1 MSSAVAAYRG
11 LLRARARAFAGD
23 ERALRASMEEIGARF
38 EESRDVDAKAA
49 TKKIAEAR
57 EAEAFIR
64 AHVVQAVRE
73 GGEGNF
79 AMTVEPTHQDVT
91 IGDANEDEGGG
102 CGSSEVAAERGRAA
116 TRTVYVFHRMVRV
129 VRHCSVV
136 VEKKYKRRV
145 LYKIRGQMNSE
156 TSASSCVAVALAAR
170 ERRRGTA
177 R

>member
-23 ERALRASMEEIGARF
+23 ERALRASMEEIRARF
-38 EESRDVDAKAA
+38 EESRDVDVNAA

-91 IGDANEDEGGG
+91 IGDADEDEGGG
-102 CGSSEVAAERGRAA
+102 CGSNA
-116 TRTVYVFHRMVRV
+116 
-129 VRHCSVV
+129 
-136 VEKKYKRRV
+136 K
-145 LYKIRGQMNSE
+145 
-156 TSASSCVAVALAAR
+156 
-170 ERRRGTA
+170 
-177 R
+177 

>member
-23 ERALRASMEEIGARF
+23 ERALRASMEEIRARF
-38 EESRDVDAKAA
+38 EESRD
-49 TKKIAEAR
+49 
-57 EAEAFIR
+57 AEAFIR

-102 CGSSEVAAERGRAA
+102 CGSNA
-116 TRTVYVFHRMVRV
+116 
-129 VRHCSVV
+129 
-136 VEKKYKRRV
+136 K
-145 LYKIRGQMNSE
+145 
-156 TSASSCVAVALAAR
+156 
-170 ERRRGTA
+170 
-177 R
+177 